1 MEHELA
7 RVAGVKHSMNDL
19 YKWTSTSLTVLN
31 IVTVI
36 VLLCEP
42 VYWLVY
48 AVMAWMLV
56 VNYLILPLACRR
68 YAATL
73 AEINAVCVLTGTVND
88 DVESVYA
95 LVHQRVQPQPQL
107 LLFTLCIG
115 AFCLLLQI
123 GGTADWSLIMSFIM
137 PQLLY
142 LNASQVAN
150 SRL

>member
-1 MEHELA
+1 
-7 RVAGVKHSMNDL
+7 MNAL

-31 IVTVI
+31 IIMII

-48 AVMAWMLV
+48 AAMTWMLA
-56 VNYLILPLACRR
+56 VNYLILPLACSRC
-68 YAATL
+68 AATL
-73 AEINAVCVLTGTVND
+73 AEVNAVCVLTGTVND

-95 LVHQRVQPQPQL
+95 RVHQRVRPQPQL

-115 AFCLLLQI
+115 VFCLLLQV
-123 GGTADWSLIMSFIM
+123 GGTADWPLIMSFIM

-150 SRL
+150 SKL

>member
-7 RVAGVKHSMNDL
+7 RAAGVKRNMNDL

-36 VLLCEP
+36 VLVCEP

-48 AVMAWMLV
+48 AVMAWMLA
-56 VNYLILPLACRR
+56 VNYLILTLACSRC
-68 YAATL
+68 AATL
-73 AEINAVCVLTGTVND
+73 AEVNAVCMLTGTVND

-115 AFCLLLQI
+115 VFCLLLQV
-123 GGTADWSLIMSFIM
+123 GGTADWPLVMLIIM